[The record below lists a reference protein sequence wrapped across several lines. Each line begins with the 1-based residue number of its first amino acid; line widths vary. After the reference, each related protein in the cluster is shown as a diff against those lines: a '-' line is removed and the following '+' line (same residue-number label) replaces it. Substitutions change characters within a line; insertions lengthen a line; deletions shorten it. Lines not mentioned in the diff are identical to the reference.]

1 MARTRALEGE
11 LLRLYRG
18 FLWLYPAEFRAEYGR
33 ELCLVFK
40 DRWREERSLPRL
52 LLVWFHA
59 VSGILTEAPREHCQ
73 MIMQDLRYALRI
85 MRKDA
90 LVTAAAI
97 VILALGVGSTTL
109 VFSLANGLLIR
120 PLPYPEPD
128 RLVAVTEYSPTDSN
142 EARSINFLNY
152 LDFRARARGF
162 EDIGVYSGDDFPIRG
177 EGDAERVYAADV
189 TDGVFRVLHVPPML
203 GRSFTREDSLPAAPK
218 VLVLSEELWQRR
230 YGRDPKILGRVLDT
244 GSDRYTVVGV
254 MPADFHFPDRAEIW
268 LPIQT
273 DPAKAARTDYYLR
286 SVARLKP
293 GVPVAQATAEVYSL
307 LEQIHRENS
316 AANNGWRARTVPIRE
331 FVAGR
336 YRTAVLTLLAAV
348 GLLLLIACANVS
360 NLLLVKAS
368 ARVREMALRTALG
381 ATRRRIVRQ
390 LLSEGILL
398 GLAGGALG
406 VLLAY
411 LGIPALLA
419 LIPIDM
425 PRWMIFSVDYRVL
438 GFALAMSLLT
448 SLVFGI
454 APAFGLF
461 GGNLTD
467 TLKEGGRGGSA
478 GLRQKLLRNG
488 LVIGEVAL
496 SVTLLTGAGLM
507 VRSFLALRTQNLGF
521 HSENVLSLDVGY
533 PEKRYPDGPQAR
545 ALLHRL
551 TEEISALPGVTSTA
565 FSSGVP
571 LNDGWGRIY
580 TIEGRPVPLKDMKF
594 VNHVVTTPG
603 YFHTLGIPLLKGRDF
618 TEADYDA
625 PRIVIVSERFV
636 KTNWPRESPLG
647 KRMQFG
653 PPGKN
658 QPWHTIVG
666 VVADSRHG
674 TLKGEDRPNVYL
686 PFSPDYSPSSL
697 LVRTS
702 SDPLQIVK
710 AMRDRILA
718 VDHDIT
724 VNHVF
729 SLEQIV
735 DRVAWQDRFFTV
747 LFGGFATLA
756 LLLAA
761 VGLYA
766 TLSYTVS
773 LHTHEIGIRM
783 ALGASSSRVRS
794 MVMRQGMAL
803 AGAGLLVGIS
813 ASLALTRLLK
823 TQLYEVSPTDPASY
837 LVAPVV
843 LILVALLASSEPTR
857 RATRVDPI
865 IALRQE

>member
-1 MARTRALEGE
+1 MARQRILEAE
-11 LLRLYRG
+11 VLRLYRG

-59 VSGILTEAPREHCQ
+59 LSGILIEAPREHYQ
-73 MIMQDLRYALRI
+73 MILQDLRYALRI

-97 VILALGVGSTTL
+97 TILALGIGSTTL

-128 RLVAVTEYSPTDSN
+128 RLVAVTEFSPTDPT
-142 EARSINFLNY
+142 EARAVNFLNY
-152 LDFRARARGF
+152 LDFRSRARSF
-162 EDIGVYSGDDFPIRG
+162 EDIGVYAGDDFPIRG
-177 EGDAERVYAADV
+177 EGDAERVRAAQM
-189 TDGVFRVLHVPPML
+189 TDGVFRVLHVPPVL
-203 GRSFTREDSLPAAPK
+203 GRVFTREEDLPNAPK
-218 VLVLSEELWQRR
+218 VVVISEELWQRR

-254 MPADFHFPDRAEIW
+254 MPAEFHFPDSVEVW
-268 LPIQT
+268 LPLQI
-273 DPAKAARTDYYLR
+273 DPAKANRTDYFLR

-293 GVPVAQATAEVYSL
+293 GVAVAQATSEVHSL
-307 LEQIHRENS
+307 LEQIHRENA
-316 AANNGWRARTVPIRE
+316 AANNGWHAHAVPIRD

-336 YRTAVLTLLAAV
+336 YRTAVITLLAAV

-381 ATRRRIVRQ
+381 ATRRRILRQ
-390 LLSEGILL
+390 LVSEGILL

-419 LIPIDM
+419 LIPVDM
-425 PRWMIFSVDYRVL
+425 PRWMIFSVDHRVL
-438 GFALAMSLLT
+438 GFALAVSLLT
-448 SLVFGI
+448 SLVFGL

-478 GLRQKLLRNG
+478 GLRQKLLRHG
-488 LVIGEVAL
+488 LVMGEVAL

-521 HSENVLSLDVGY
+521 HSENVLSLDIGY

-545 ALLHRL
+545 ALLHQL
-551 TEEISALPGVTSTA
+551 SEEVASLPGVTSA
-565 FSSGVP
+565 SFSSGVP

-580 TIEGRPVPLKDMKF
+580 TIEGRPVPLKDMPF
-594 VNHVVTTPG
+594 VNHVVITPG
-603 YFHTLGIPLLKGRDF
+603 YFRTLGIHLLKGRDF

-625 PRIVIVSERFV
+625 PRIVIVSEALV
-636 KTNWPRESPLG
+636 KKHWPHESAIG
-647 KRMQFG
+647 KRIQFG
-653 PPGKN
+653 PPGKG

-674 TLKGEDRPNVYL
+674 QLKGEDRPNVYL
-686 PFSPDYSPSSL
+686 PFSPEFSLSSL
-697 LVRTS
+697 LVRTTA
-702 SDPLQIVK
+702 DPLQLVK
-710 AMRDRILA
+710 TIRDRIIG
-718 VDHDIT
+718 VDHDIAI
-724 VNHVF
+724 NHVF

-735 DRVAWQDRFFTV
+735 DRVAWQERFFTV
-747 LFGGFATLA
+747 LFGAFAVLA
-756 LLLAA
+756 LVLAA

-783 ALGASSSRVRS
+783 ALGASASRVRGI
-794 MVMRQGMAL
+794 VIRQGLTL
-803 AGAGLLVGIS
+803 AGAGLFIGIL
-813 ASLALTRLLK
+813 AALALTRLLK
-823 TQLYEVSPTDPASY
+823 TQLYEVSPMDPASY
-837 LVAPVV
+837 LIVPVV
-843 LILVALLASSEPTR
+843 LMLVALLAASEPTR
-857 RATRVDPI
+857 RATQVDPI
-865 IALRQE
+865 VALRHE